1 MEPSTKPHST
11 SSVQAPKF
19 ADLINGDKPV
29 LIDFTAAWC
38 GPCEMMPP
46 ILAELKRKIGDK
58 LTIIKVDI
66 DKNPHAA
73 KAYNVMS
80 VPTLLLVR
88 RGEVK
93 WRQSGVMPAS
103 QIQKAVGPFIG

>member
-1 MEPSTKPHST
+1 MEPSTKPN
-11 SSVQAPKF
+11 KF
-19 ADLINGDKPV
+19 ADLVNGDKPV

-38 GPCEMMPP
+38 GPCRMMPP
-46 ILAELKRKIGDK
+46 ILAELKRKTGDK

-80 VPTLLLVR
+80 VPTLLLVQH
-88 RGEVK
+88 GETK

-103 QIQKAVGPFIG
+103 QIEKAIGAFLS